1 MENDLHILYAC
12 IFFYVAV
19 HKYSDGM
26 KKKLL
31 MIMWLHRM
39 PKTRSNAMYL
49 GPASNQ
55 PFQTQIFL
63 FQFCGTM
70 FNVYSKLGIPNLLS
84 LNSDLTSLLA
94 WGGRDWTING
104 NVEERE

>member
-1 MENDLHILYAC
+1 MHAYFSMLQC
-12 IFFYVAV
+12 I
-19 HKYSDGM
+19 KYSDSM

-31 MIMWLHRM
+31 MITRLHRM
-39 PKTRSNAMYL
+39 PKTGSDAMYL

-94 WGGRDWTING
+94 WGGREGTIMETWKKENR
-104 NVEERE
+104 ERSALT